1 MTTQTP
7 PTTDQL
13 SAAWESV
20 ADGFDRLLT
29 PNTIEGGALLVEKV
43 GITGDDRVLDVGAG
57 SGAVALPA
65 ARRGARVDA
74 VDVSPT
80 MLQRLTERAAAEGL
94 EHVAGHLMDARHL
107 EFDDDTFTAALSL
120 NGVTMF
126 PEYVRGMAEMVRVT
140 RPGGRIAVATLRPL
154 DTEFIAWVFGTVRA
168 IVPGFELPLDPPPAP
183 IVVADPEV
191 FEQALVDAGVK
202 EVEVGPGE
210 MPVTFDSAQH
220 LWGTFMASN
229 PIAGQTVSGLD
240 ESQVAEA
247 QEVLAGMLRE
257 RSGGQPGAT
266 LTVRLNIGVGTA

>member
-7 PTTDQL
+7 PTTEQL

-29 PNTIEGGALLVEKV
+29 PGTLQGGTQLVEQL
-43 GITGDDRVLDVGAG
+43 GITEDDRVLDVGTG

-74 VDVSPT
+74 IDVSPT
-80 MLQRLTERAAAEGL
+80 MLQRLSERAAAEGL
-94 EHVAGHLMDARHL
+94 ERVTGHLMDARHL

-126 PEYVRGMAEMVRVT
+126 PEYVRGIAEMVRVT

-154 DTEFIAWVFGTVRA
+154 DTEFIAWVFGALRATVS
-168 IVPGFELPLDPPPAP
+168 GFEPPLDSPPAP
-183 IVVADPEV
+183 FIVADPEV
-191 FEQALVDAGVK
+191 FERALVEAGVK
-202 EVEVGPGE
+202 GVKVVPGE
-210 MPVTFDSAQH
+210 MQVAFESAQH
-220 LWGTFMASN
+220 LWDTFLASN
-229 PIAGQTVSGLD
+229 PIAGLVVSGLD
-240 ESQVAEA
+240 ESQVAEG

-257 RSGGQPGAT
+257 RSGGEPGAT
-266 LTVRLNIGVGTA
+266 LTARLNIGVGTA